1 MSVIATSA
9 DGTAIGIHTTRTIPI
24 TLDIVMCKPF
34 RYSAA
39 VSDYTEVS
47 ISLVFTQQNAE
58 QPQCIII
65 PITNDNVLDLE
76 IIETFSM
83 ELSTNDADVFLSPS
97 SALISILDI
106 DSMMSYCELM
116 TVYARYAILLCFH
129 PRRHSGLG
137 TTFL

>member
-1 MSVIATSA
+1 
-9 DGTAIGIHTTRTIPI
+9 
-24 TLDIVMCKPF
+24 MCKPF
-34 RYSAA
+34 HYSAA

-47 ISLVFTQQNAE
+47 ISLVFTQLNAE

-97 SALISILDI
+97 SAVISILDI
-106 DSMMSYCELM
+106 DSTMSYCELM
-116 TVYARYAILLCFH
+116 TVYARYTILLCFH
-129 PRRHSGLG
+129 PRCHSGLG
-137 TTFL
+137 TAFL